1 MRQLVALRVGG
12 RLEWRGVP
20 ARCPVPALLILAL
33 ALAAAEVSGC
43 GGEAVAPR
51 AQPGALAP
59 GQTLVAALGD
69 SIVAGSPL
77 WDPDPEI
84 RDSLGGSLDPE
95 SQFEVWAEARSDGA
109 LRFRNCGVFGER
121 TDQIAARLEDCAR
134 TADVLLLQGGINDI
148 AQFRRVRTAADNL
161 RATVRAG
168 RERGLRVVIAEVL
181 PWNNGYP
188 FASGRIRRLNR
199 EIAAIGREEGVE
211 VLPFYATLEDRK
223 RPGRMRR
230 RWTVDGDHPSVEGYR
245 RLGELVAE
253 RLIALSR

>member
-1 MRQLVALRVGG
+1 MSLSS
-12 RLEWRGVP
+12 P
-20 ARCPVPALLILAL
+20 ARALLTLAL
-33 ALAAAEVSGC
+33 ALALAEAGC
-43 GGEAVAPR
+43 GDSADGPLPR
-51 AQPGALAP
+51 LDPPLAR

-84 RDSLGGSLDPE
+84 RDSLGVSLDPE

-121 TDQIAARLEDCAR
+121 TDEIAARLDSCVRGAE
-134 TADVLLLQGGINDI
+134 VLLLQGGINDI

-188 FASGRIRRLNR
+188 FASGRIRRLNA
-199 EIAAIGREEGVE
+199 EIAKIASEEGADL
-211 VLPFYATLEDRK
+211 LPFYATLEDAD
-223 RPGRMRR
+223 RPGRMKRE
-230 RWTVDGDHPSVEGYR
+230 WTVDGDHPSVEGYR
-245 RLGELVAE
+245 RLGELVAG
-253 RLIALSR
+253 RLASGRPY

>member
-1 MRQLVALRVGG
+1 MLLRS
-12 RLEWRGVP
+12 P
-20 ARCPVPALLILAL
+20 ARALLILAL
-33 ALAAAEVSGC
+33 ALAAAEVGGGC
-43 GGEAVAPR
+43 GGEAADPASR
-51 AQPGALAP
+51 PDALVP

-84 RDSLGGSLDPE
+84 RDSLGSSLDPE
-95 SQFEVWAEARSDGA
+95 SQFEVWAEARSGGE

-121 TDQIAARLEDCAR
+121 TDEIAARLEECGRD
-134 TADVLLLQGGINDI
+134 ADALLLQGGINDI

-230 RWTVDGDHPSVEGYR
+230 RWTIDGDHPSVEGYR
-245 RLGELVAE
+245 LLGELVAE
-253 RLIALSR
+253 RLRG